1 MKKHLTLVTTT
12 EDPKPACP
20 CTTEPCIVTGPNDP
34 CSVNVQIGDPDE
46 DDDAVYVTFN
56 FHDGRT
62 VEVTLDDGRAEYIG
76 GLLKKAT
83 AMVGERKAAEMAAW
97 AAALPAPCPL
107 HDGPS
112 VEGTHCTCDGV
123 TDAHGAPIESKV

>member
-12 EDPKPACP
+12 EDPKPTCP

-34 CSVNVQIGDPDE
+34 CSVNVSVDDE
-46 DDDAVYVTFN
+46 DGIVFLTFN

-62 VEVTLDDGRAEYIG
+62 AEVSLDEHRADYIG
-76 GLLKKAT
+76 GLMKKAVG
-83 AMVGERKAAEMAAW
+83 MVEERKAAEMAAW
-97 AAALPAPCPL
+97 AATVHAPCPL

-112 VEGTHCTCDGV
+112 VEGTHCTCDGLS
-123 TDAHGAPIESKV
+123 DAYGKPIEQDA